1 MVDDIPGNIRVQRDK
16 ELCDAL
22 NYMAER
28 FWNDNVLADIP
39 PTPQSVDDFK
49 KIYRTCVPQSILQC
63 TEALYETINEYQLT
77 KEMLKDYDE
86 QSKLL
91 KSREQELYGLIRKG
105 MRDNEILE
113 YLGEIIATLKLS
125 KNGVRRLVINNK
137 ILNSLKENNH
147 ESN

>member
-1 MVDDIPGNIRVQRDK
+1 MVKCMNACK
-16 ELCDAL
+16 
-22 NYMAER
+22 NYQKM
-28 FWNDNVLADIP
+28 I
-39 PTPQSVDDFK
+39 
-49 KIYRTCVPQSILQC
+49 
-63 TEALYETINEYQLT
+63 
-77 KEMLKDYDE
+77 KDYDE

-91 KSREQELYGLIRKG
+91 KSREQELYALIRKG

-113 YLGEIIATLKLS
+113 YLGESIATLKLS